1 MSKNVKGGPSHS
13 GFFAVDRRAWAEVCG
28 LGMNAAVTYLVLARG
43 TGGDNRTSKWS
54 TKAVELRTGISR
66 SRAKEAITRLEQ
78 AGMIWRDPDSKPDHP
93 KYKLRPA
100 HEIPDCEGYPCD
112 PLPPHYQQI
121 QDALGPD
128 WIEVPRTVPAQD
140 AVGRQ
145 RWGSLAPQQMA
156 EGLVQR
162 GYAEKHP
169 DGLSYRALRYDPEAA
184 VRPEWIWLPNTLID
198 GIAEEVPPAEL
209 VRQTGDVLTLRLLV
223 NMYGAHRLHEDG
235 GIHFR
240 RIKQVYQRHKLGQ
253 QGSYV
258 IWGFVPEAFTFSHDA
273 SFIWPHFKNVGKSKL
288 SLKIATE
295 EFGACYARL
304 LNLGLV
310 ELVGHLIHQDSE
322 EGEIIH
328 PMALHQTGLEVE
340 RGLAIVAGVAAE
352 AMLLPQQLAGAKAK
366 GIVAMVPVQRHIEDV
381 QMVGIARL
389 RYRPWTVRTKAF
401 LARKHEWEAIIERLA
416 DLAVRR

>member
-1 MSKNVKGGPSHS
+1 MHS
-13 GFFAVDRRAWAEVCG
+13 GFFAVDRRAWAEVCE

-43 TGGDNRTSKWS
+43 SGGDNRTSKWS
-54 TKAVELRTGISR
+54 TNAVELRTGISR
-66 SRAKEAITRLEQ
+66 SRAKEAITRLAQ
-78 AGMIWRDPDSKPDHP
+78 AGMIWRDPNSKPDHP

-100 HEIPDCEGYPCD
+100 HEIPGCAGYSLD
-112 PLPPHYQQI
+112 ALAPPYQRV
-121 QDALGPD
+121 QDAMGFD
-128 WIEVPRTVPAQD
+128 WIEVPKTIQAQD

-156 EGLVQR
+156 EELVQR
-162 GYAEKHP
+162 GHAEKHP

-198 GIAEEVPPAEL
+198 GVAQEVPPAEL

-240 RIKQVYQRHKLGQ
+240 RIKQVYRRHKLGQ

-258 IWGFVPEAFTFSHDA
+258 VWGFVPEAFTFSHDA
-273 SFIWPHFKNVGKSKL
+273 SFIWPHFKNIGESKL
-288 SLKIATE
+288 GLETALE
-295 EFGACYARL
+295 EFGACWDRL

-310 ELVGHLIHQDSE
+310 ELIGHLIHQDSD

-328 PMALHQTGLEVE
+328 PMALSETGRDVE
-340 RGLAIVAGVAAE
+340 QELAFVAGAAAE
-352 AMLLPQQLAGAKAK
+352 AMLLPQQMAGAKAK
-366 GIVAMVPVQRHIEDV
+366 GVVAMAPVQRHIGGV
-381 QMVGIARL
+381 QMVGIVRL
-389 RYRPWTVRTKAF
+389 RYRPLTAQTKAF
-401 LARKHEWEAIIERLA
+401 FARDQEWAAIIGRLA
-416 DLAVRR
+416 DLAMRR